1 MYRNS
6 KLLFNK
12 LVTIGISSEMS
23 SQDLQYVRIT
33 NTINLSFAL
42 FLCLPLIASTLIFTN
57 DGIDSYG
64 RYLVWIAF
72 STLNIVLNFYH
83 RYFLSKIVT
92 VLSPLFC
99 CIIVPIFLHNFI
111 HAGMFLWI
119 PYAIML
125 FGTIPFFIF
134 SYEKEKGIMFF
145 MIALYTL
152 AVFGFDEV
160 LFIVFKQRID
170 FSFIRNNY
178 TYYINAKVF
187 LFIFLYT
194 SFFVFKIVHYQ
205 SKKALVVLTEKL
217 NDKNLELVS
226 FNKTLELKVEERTLK
241 IKLQNQRIKNL
252 AYTNS
257 HEIRAY
263 IVRILGLINISEY
276 DIPAEERVYFES
288 KIKENALA
296 LDDLT
301 KKLSARLIEEG
312 EDFPL

>member
-1 MYRNS
+1 
-6 KLLFNK
+6 
-12 LVTIGISSEMS
+12 MS

-42 FLCLPLIASTLIFTN
+42 FLCLPLIASTLVFTH

-72 STLNIVLNFYH
+72 SALNIALNFYH
-83 RYFLSKIVT
+83 RHFLSKIIT
-92 VLSPLFC
+92 VLCPLFC
-99 CIIVPIFLHNFI
+99 GIIVPVFFHDFI

-119 PYAIML
+119 PFAIMI

-145 MIALYTL
+145 MIALYGI
-152 AVFGFDEV
+152 AVFGLDEV

-170 FSFIRNNY
+170 FSFIKNNY

-187 LFIFLYT
+187 LFIFLYS
-194 SFFVFKIVHYQ
+194 SFFIFKIMYYNT
-205 SKKALVVLTEKL
+205 KKVLVVLTEKL

-226 FNKTLELKVEERTLK
+226 LNKNLELRIEERTLK
-241 IKLQNQRIKNL
+241 IKQQNQRIKNL

-263 IVRILGLINISEY
+263 IARILGLIYILEY
-276 DIPAEERVYFES
+276 DIPTDEQIYFKS
-288 KIKENALA
+288 KLKENAIA
-296 LDDLT
+296 LNELT
-301 KKLSARLIEEG
+301 KELSARLIEEEEG
-312 EDFPL
+312 FPF